1 MNNSTYRYLLGA
13 AILAVALMLVFPSSS
28 YAQRLLPQPKNF
40 VATLTGKDMVPPVDT
55 KASGTV
61 RFHMNSNGTLCYYI
75 DVKNITGV
83 LGSHI
88 GLKNGTELAQLLN
101 PYADVA
107 TIGSYPTGPVDGILG
122 SGEIKA
128 RGNSEPPFSSAPGSL
143 SGPLLGKN
151 VTDLDKMIAGNNT
164 YVTVRTT
171 SHENGEIQ
179 GQILPTNMHV
189 TCLSTLRFTYPP
201 STMPAASNFGP

>member
-1 MNNSTYRYLLGA
+1 MSKNIYRFLLSA
-13 AILAVALMLVFPSSS
+13 TIVAVALVLVFPSAS
-28 YAQRLLPQPKNF
+28 YAQRLVPQPKNF
-40 VATLTGKDMVPPVDT
+40 VAVLTGKDMVPSVDT
-55 KASGTV
+55 KASGTA

-83 LGSHI
+83 IGAHI
-88 GLKNGTELAQLLN
+88 GSKNGTELATLLN

-128 RGNSEPPFSSAPGSL
+128 LGIAQPPFNPIGGL

-151 VTDLDKMIAGNNT
+151 VTDLDKVIASNDT

-171 SHENGEIQ
+171 SHEGGEIQ
-179 GQILPTNMHV
+179 GKILPTNIHV
-189 TCLSTLRFTYPP
+189 TCLSTMRFAYPP
-201 STMPAASNFGP
+201 STTPAAGNFGP

>member
-1 MNNSTYRYLLGA
+1 MRHSVYKFVLIATIVA
-13 AILAVALMLVFPSSS
+13 VTSILVIPSSS

-40 VATLTGKDMVPPVDT
+40 VAILSGKDMVPAVDT
-55 KASGTV
+55 KASGTA

-83 LGSHI
+83 IGAHI
-88 GLKNGTELAQLLN
+88 GLKNGTELAALLN

-122 SGEIKA
+122 SGEIKT
-128 RGNSEPPFSSAPGSL
+128 RGIAEPPFSPTGSL

-151 VTDLDKMIAGNNT
+151 VTDLDKVIASKDT
-164 YVTVRTT
+164 HVTVRTT

-179 GQILPTNMHV
+179 GQILPTNIHV
-189 TCLSTLRFTYPP
+189 TCLSTMRFAYPP
-201 STMPAASNFGP
+201 STTPAPGNFGP

>member
-1 MNNSTYRYLLGA
+1 MSKNIYRILLSA
-13 AILAVALMLVFPSSS
+13 TIFAVALVLIFPSSS

-40 VATLTGKDMVPPVDT
+40 VATLTGKDMVPPVNT
-55 KASGTV
+55 KASGIA

-83 LGSHI
+83 IGSLI
-88 GLKNGTELAQLLN
+88 GLKNGTELADLLN
-101 PYADVA
+101 PYADVG

-128 RGNSEPPFSSAPGSL
+128 RGNAEPPFSPVGSL

-151 VTDLDKMIAGNNT
+151 VTDLDKVIESNAT

-179 GQILPTNMHV
+179 GQIHPSAIQV
-189 TCLSTLRFTYPP
+189 ACLSSMRFVYPP
-201 STMPAASNFGP
+201 PTTPAARNFGP

>member
-1 MNNSTYRYLLGA
+1 MNENIYRFLSCA
-13 AILAVALMLVFPSSS
+13 TVVAVTLMLVIPSSS

-40 VATLTGKDMVPPVDT
+40 VAILTGKDMVPPVNT
-55 KASGTV
+55 KASGTA
-61 RFHMNSNGTLCYYI
+61 RFHMNSNGTMCYYI

-128 RGNSEPPFSSAPGSL
+128 RGTAEAPFSSAPGTL

-151 VTDLDKMIAGNNT
+151 VTDLDKVIEGKNT

-171 SHENGEIQ
+171 AHENGEIQ
-179 GQILPTNMHV
+179 GQILPTNIHV
-189 TCLSTLRFTYPP
+189 GCLSTMRFAYPP
-201 STMPAASNFGP
+201 TTTPAASNFGP

>member
-1 MNNSTYRYLLGA
+1 MNKSTYRYLLGA
-13 AILAVALMLVFPSSS
+13 AILAVTLMLVFPSSS
-28 YAQRLLPQPKNF
+28 YALRLLPQPKNF
-40 VATLTGKDMVPPVDT
+40 VAILTGKDMAPPVDT
-55 KASGTV
+55 KASGTA

-128 RGNSEPPFSSAPGSL
+128 RGSAEPPFSSAPGSL

-151 VTDLDKMIAGNNT
+151 VTDLDKVIAGNNT

-179 GQILPTNMHV
+179 GQIHPTNMHV

>member
-1 MNNSTYRYLLGA
+1 MNKNIYRFLLYA
-13 AILAVALMLVFPSSS
+13 TMITVTLILVFPSSS

-40 VATLTGKDMVPPVDT
+40 VAILTGKDIVPPVNT
-55 KASGTV
+55 KASGTA

-83 LGSHI
+83 IGSHI
-88 GLKNGTELAQLLN
+88 GLKDGTVLAELLN

-107 TIGSYPTGPVDGILG
+107 TIGSYPTGAVDGILG

-128 RGNSEPPFSSAPGSL
+128 RGIAEQPFSSAPGAL

-151 VTDLDKMIAGNNT
+151 VTDLDKLISGKNA

-171 SHENGEIQ
+171 SHESGEIQ
-179 GQILPTNMHV
+179 GQIHPTNIHV
-189 TCLSTLRFTYPP
+189 TCLSNMRFVYPP
-201 STMPAASNFGP
+201 PTTPAASNFGP

>member
-1 MNNSTYRYLLGA
+1 
-13 AILAVALMLVFPSSS
+13 
-28 YAQRLLPQPKNF
+28 
-40 VATLTGKDMVPPVDT
+40 
-55 KASGTV
+55 
-61 RFHMNSNGTLCYYI
+61 MNSNGTMCYYI

-128 RGNSEPPFSSAPGSL
+128 RGTAEAPFSSAPGTL

-151 VTDLDKMIAGNNT
+151 VTDLDKVIADNNT

-171 SHENGEIQ
+171 AHENGEIQ
-179 GQILPTNMHV
+179 GQIVPTNIHV
-189 TCLSTLRFTYPP
+189 SCLSTMRFAYPP
-201 STMPAASNFGP
+201 TTTPAASNFGP

>member
-1 MNNSTYRYLLGA
+1 MNKSNREYLMGA
-13 AILAVALMLVFPSSS
+13 TLVVIALVLLFPISAFAQPLV
-28 YAQRLLPQPKNF
+28 PQPKNF
-40 VATLTGKDMVPPVDT
+40 VAILTGKDMVPPVNT
-55 KASGTV
+55 KASGIA

-75 DVKNITGV
+75 DVKDITGV

-88 GLKNGTELAQLLN
+88 GVKNGTELAQLLN

-107 TIGSYPTGPVDGILG
+107 TIGSYPTGPVNGILG

-128 RGNSEPPFSSAPGSL
+128 RGSAEAPFSSGPGSL

-151 VTDLDKMIAGNNT
+151 VTDLDKMIAGNST

-179 GQILPTNMHV
+179 GQILPTNIHV
-189 TCLSTLRFTYPP
+189 ACLSNMRFTYPP
-201 STMPAASNFGP
+201 PTAPAASNFGP

>member
-1 MNNSTYRYLLGA
+1 MNVFKLSPGSLCFKLLVNSTR
-13 AILAVALMLVFPSSS
+13 SS
-28 YAQRLLPQPKNF
+28 
-40 VATLTGKDMVPPVDT
+40 T
-55 KASGTV
+55 
-61 RFHMNSNGTLCYYI
+61 
-75 DVKNITGV
+75 
-83 LGSHI
+83 
-88 GLKNGTELAQLLN
+88 

-128 RGNSEPPFSSAPGSL
+128 RGSAEPPFSSAPGSL

-189 TCLSTLRFTYPP
+189 TCLSTMRFTYPP

>member
-1 MNNSTYRYLLGA
+1 MNKNIYRLLPYSIIA
-13 AILAVALMLVFPSSS
+13 TIALVLIIPSSS
-28 YAQRLLPQPKNF
+28 YAQRLVPQPKNF
-40 VATLTGKDMVPPVDT
+40 VAILTGKDMVPPVNT
-55 KASGTV
+55 KASGTA

-75 DVKNITGV
+75 DVKNITGAI
-83 LGSHI
+83 GAHI

-128 RGNSEPPFSSAPGSL
+128 RGNAEAPFSSAPGSL
-143 SGPLLGKN
+143 TGPLLGKN
-151 VTDLDKMIAGNNT
+151 VTDLDKVIDGKNT
-164 YVTVRTT
+164 YVTIRTT

-179 GQILPTNMHV
+179 GQIHPTNTHV
-189 TCLSTLRFTYPP
+189 ACLSSMRFVYPP
-201 STMPAASNFGP
+201 PTTPAASNFGP